1 MVLCLSYVFG
11 RLCFIEVN
19 VIKIKGIDSSASVS
33 FTTLKHF
40 LSNCQNCYLG
50 YKARSGA
57 FMFTSKASLTRA
69 LRSSERNM
77 GGAHLPG
84 LSLTSVQR
92 FALALQLQQAKYL
105 HLLNL

>member
-1 MVLCLSYVFG
+1 
-11 RLCFIEVN
+11 
-19 VIKIKGIDSSASVS
+19 
-33 FTTLKHF
+33 
-40 LSNCQNCYLG
+40 
-50 YKARSGA
+50 
-57 FMFTSKASLTRA
+57 MFTSKASLTRA